1 MGENDDEIY
10 AKIKIGKY
18 LVNQNVKVSEK
29 AVDLLQKMLDY
40 SPYTRLSAYDCL
52 KHPWFDKD
60 ILGNKKDG
68 LYVLFNECVKMIIR
82 NEYKHEDFISLEL
95 LYDNLLKKNQGKLT
109 NKDIEEYFNVNL
121 KEFDSNEQLSYE
133 DYLNKVLSEEMILSQ
148 TNVNKMFNIIDADK
162 DGVLSINDYKQFF
175 DMLLYK
181 GETLGYI
188 LFSLETKSIDKDTFS
203 KMIKD
208 YNKYTIRAI

>member
-121 KEFDSNEQLSYE
+121 KEIDSNEQLSYE

-208 YNKYTIRAI
+208 YNKYTIRVI

>member
-1 MGENDDEIY
+1 M
-10 AKIKIGKY
+10 
-18 LVNQNVKVSEK
+18 NQNVKISEK

-109 NKDIEEYFNVNL
+109 NKDIEEYFNVDL
-121 KEFDSNEQLSYE
+121 KEIDSNEQLSYE

-188 LFSLETKSIDKDTFS
+188 LFSLEILL
-203 KMIKD
+203 
-208 YNKYTIRAI
+208 Y

>member
-121 KEFDSNEQLSYE
+121 KEIDSNEQLSYE